1 MRLKDTARG
10 HVASTVAKVASVQA
24 LTPRMTRVRLLDES
38 MRGLGAIP
46 GQTLK
51 IYVPDPASGSPVSR
65 DYTVRDFNAA
75 QPCLDIDFVLHGAG
89 PAASWAQRVRPGETL
104 EFIGPSGRYRPDL
117 SSDWHLFAGDET
129 ALPAIQA
136 YVGMLPADARAFL
149 YLEVPDASEQ
159 QPITGSARVTVCWLH
174 RGNRAPG
181 TSAVLED
188 TLRAER
194 LPPGQGRIWIAGH
207 TPTVRRIRAHL
218 LNERGVDRRTLYVK
232 GYWDRRER

>member
-1 MRLKDTARG
+1 
-10 HVASTVAKVASVQA
+10 
-24 LTPRMTRVRLLDES
+24 
-38 MRGLGAIP
+38 
-46 GQTLK
+46 
-51 IYVPDPASGSPVSR
+51 
-65 DYTVRDFNAA
+65 
-75 QPCLDIDFVLHGAG
+75 
-89 PAASWAQRVRPGETL
+89 
-104 EFIGPSGRYRPDL
+104 DL

-136 YVGMLPADARAFL
+136 YVGMLSADARAFL

-181 TSAVLED
+181 TSTVLED

-194 LPPGQGRIWIAGH
+194 LLPGQGRIWIAGH